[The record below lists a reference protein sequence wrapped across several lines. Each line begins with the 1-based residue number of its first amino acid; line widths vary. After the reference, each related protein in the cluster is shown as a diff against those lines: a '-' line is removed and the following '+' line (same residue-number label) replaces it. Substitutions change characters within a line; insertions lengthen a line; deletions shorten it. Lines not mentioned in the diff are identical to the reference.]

1 MEKEKLE
8 LSAWRR
14 NFDTLGIGSFLA
26 DEITHSVSRIICPP
40 KKEIHEKA
48 KKILNDALEELD
60 AYVDFSGYIKI
71 LSTIED
77 IYLTVEE
84 GKVNGEVNS
93 WDLSPE
99 NFIVNIH
106 FWLQILR
113 NKSFGTK
120 LTFSNTK
127 SIHLSPIP
135 NNSIEWIIENRSEN
149 LEELETKFLTWVETY
164 NIREI
169 LQNGSLSIISNH
181 DQWSTQPITLY
192 FFQKFLGIL
201 PENSATVVGRRVL
214 TFRKFKFDPEQ
225 LIRGQ
230 GHVLITDPA
239 TKNGRHKAFD
249 REEVKKRND
258 AYKEEFKGFL
268 ASPGNIITSAPGGTR
283 DRSTKIK
290 EGRVLHPVKPVP
302 KALDLLQ
309 ESQSDTT
316 IIPVAFHHG
325 EGFRLETMREKIN
338 LKINWGEPIL
348 QGSALSGEEIWNRVL
363 EIVPNPKSAQ
373 HSDNVAQ

>member
-1 MEKEKLE
+1 MEEEKLE

-14 NFDTLGIGSFLA
+14 KFDTLGIGSFLA
-26 DEITHSVSRIICPP
+26 DEITHSVSRIIRPP
-40 KKEIHEKA
+40 KKEIREKA
-48 KKILNDALEELD
+48 KEILNNALEELD

-77 IYLTVEE
+77 VYIAVEE
-84 GKVNGEVNS
+84 GKTNGEVNS

-113 NKSFGTK
+113 KKSFGTK

-127 SIHLSPIP
+127 AVHLSPIP
-135 NNSIEWIIENRSEN
+135 NNSIQWIIENRIEN
-149 LEELETKFLTWVETY
+149 LEELETEFLSWVEKY
-164 NIREI
+164 NIKEI

-192 FFQKFLGIL
+192 FFQKYLGIL
-201 PENSATVVGRRVL
+201 PEQSATVVGRRVL

-249 REEVKKRND
+249 REAVKKRND
-258 AYKEEFKGFL
+258 AYKEEVKDFL
-268 ASPGNIITSAPGGTR
+268 SSPGNIITSAPGGTR
-283 DRSTKIK
+283 DRYTDTE
-290 EGRVLHPVKPVP
+290 EGRVLHPAKPVS
-302 KALDLLQ
+302 KALDLLE

-348 QGSALSGEEIWNRVL
+348 QGSALPGEEIWNRVL
-363 EIVPNPKSAQ
+363 DIIPHPKSPQ
-373 HSDNVAQ
+373 HSDNISQ